1 MKVTATG
8 KRIGLGCALLLAI
21 AITVVG
27 EDKSMLAEP
36 SKPPALEDAMTAK
49 PPASEAREKTAVVE
63 MAKLSRVPPAADGLD
78 VFAAKS
84 WARPAMARVMVEPPP
99 AQPVAPPMP
108 FQFVG
113 RIQGRE
119 GQTILLARGAESFSV
134 RAGEEIDSDYR
145 LDSVTNETLTIVYLP
160 LNERQI
166 LDLDPK

>member
-1 MKVTATG
+1 M
-8 KRIGLGCALLLAI
+8 LLAI

-36 SKPPALEDAMTAK
+36 TKAMVANDAILANSPRSPA
-49 PPASEAREKTAVVE
+49 PEKIAIVE
-63 MAKLSRVPPAADGLD
+63 MAKLIRVPPAADGVD

-84 WARPAMARVMVEPPP
+84 WARPATAKVMVAPPP
-99 AQPVAPPMP
+99 ARPVAPPMP

-119 GQTILLARGAESFSV
+119 GQTILLARDAESFSV
-134 RAGEEIDSDYR
+134 KAGEEIDSDYR
-145 LDSVTNETLTIVYLP
+145 LESVANETLTIVYLP
-160 LNERQI
+160 LNERQT

>member
-8 KRIGLGCALLLAI
+8 KRIGLGFALLLAI

-27 EDKSMLAEP
+27 DDKSMLAEP
-36 SKPPALEDAMTAK
+36 TKAMVANDAALPNSSRSPAPAK
-49 PPASEAREKTAVVE
+49 VAIVE
-63 MAKLSRVPPAADGLD
+63 MAKLSRVPPAADGVD

-84 WARPAMARVMVEPPP
+84 WARPATARVMAAPSP

-119 GQTILLARGAESFSV
+119 GQTFLLARGAESFSV
-134 RAGEEIDSDYR
+134 RAGEEIDSDYW
-145 LDSVTNETLTIVYLP
+145 LESVTNETLTIVYLP
-160 LNERQI
+160 LNERQT